1 MIIKRP
7 SVKPDSAFFSS
18 GPCAKRPGWSISNLP
33 TFTLGRSHRSKI
45 AKDKLKELI
54 TLSKSLLKLPNDYKV
69 GIVAGSDTGAIEM
82 AMWSLLGATGV
93 DILGWENFGNDWVK
107 DAVSQL
113 KIKNLNVHKA
123 DYGKRCWTL
132 ICRGELLLSHGAAG
146 RAFWGSRMD
155 ANARG

>member
-54 TLSKSLLKLPNDYKV
+54 TLSKSRIRIN
-69 GIVAGSDTGAIEM
+69 
-82 AMWSLLGATGV
+82 SL
-93 DILGWENFGNDWVK
+93 N
-107 DAVSQL
+107 
-113 KIKNLNVHKA
+113 
-123 DYGKRCWTL
+123 
-132 ICRGELLLSHGAAG
+132 
-146 RAFWGSRMD
+146 
-155 ANARG
+155 